1 MDSPRCP
8 YSRSPLMGPALGA
21 LQETLEVWNSPYAG
35 VLHFRLQRTD
45 LVSVVLD
52 WLILRQ

>member
-1 MDSPRCP
+1 MPIWLAVLHLWALLLAP
-8 YSRSPLMGPALGA
+8 YKKP
-21 LQETLEVWNSPYAG
+21 WNSPYAG

>member
-35 VLHFRLQRTD
+35 VLRFRLQRTD